1 MAIFYPDILEHNN
14 SNFALVDATQ
24 LRGNA
29 YPLANLADTGS
40 IPSDKRQVGTVVFA
54 SGSGKYYGFTGDDV
68 ANWDTPSNWSEFVL
82 SGAGGTNLS
91 GTFSGSFSGSFQGD
105 GSLLTGIATE
115 LPISGTSGNDTI
127 DLQTEAL
134 TFSGS
139 LGFLTPVTANK
150 VEIVPPQDLQ
160 STASPSFA
168 GLDINGNADIEGN
181 LVLSGGNRT
190 ITATAGN
197 SIRLEDVTFD
207 GGIVYGVTQLTAS
220 NAQLDTADL
229 NTVTI
234 SGNVTLDGAA
244 NQSITNS
251 AGNLIIS
258 STSGNVVVDGVTM
271 AGGTVTGTTISGS
284 LLKSSGGVQGATLD
298 ISGNGA
304 VGGTLTVT
312 GDLIVSGDTTTLNTS
327 NLLVEDKYILLN
339 SGSSNRSDSGII
351 FGGAEGAAQSGSA
364 LIWDASYNGS
374 DGRLAVV
381 NTLESN
387 AANDPTP
394 DYYVA
399 GVFIGDEASAANVE
413 ADHVGNIRVEGTEI
427 FIYV

>member
-1 MAIFYPDILEHNN
+1 MAISVQSGFQIGNIDPIDARFVVADQTARLG
-14 SNFALVDATQ
+14 FASDNVYEGLVVYQKDTDKLYVLVDA
-24 LRGNA
+24 
-29 YPLANLADTGS
+29 
-40 IPSDKRQVGTVVFA
+40 SDNTV
-54 SGSGKYYGFTGDDV
+54 
-68 ANWDTPSNWSEFVL
+68 NSNWSEIVV
-82 SGAGGTNLS
+82 SGTSGTNLT
-91 GTFSGSFSGSFQGD
+91 GIFSGSFSGSFEGD
-105 GSLLTGIATE
+105 GSGLTGIATE

-150 VEIVPPQDLQ
+150 VEIVPPQDLRT
-160 STASPSFA
+160 SASPSFA
-168 GLDINGNADIEGN
+168 GLDMKGNI
-181 LVLSGGNRT
+181 SF
-190 ITATAGN
+190 TAGDAEISSN
-197 SIRLEDVTFD
+197 GTLTVESVVFSGSAVSAIS
-207 GGIVYGVTQLTAS
+207 QLTAS
-220 NAQLDTADL
+220 NALFDVLDVNGPA
-229 NTVTI
+229 TI
-234 SGNVTLDGAA
+234 SGNITLDGASD
-244 NQSITNS
+244 QTITNT
-251 AGNLIIS
+251 AGNLNIS
-258 STSGNVVVDGVTM
+258 STDTGAHVTVDGVVM
-271 AGGTVTGTTISGS
+271 KGGTVTGTTISGS
-284 LLKSSGGVQGATLD
+284 LLKSSGEVQGATLD
-298 ISGNGA
+298 ISGDGA

-351 FGGAEGAAQSGSA
+351 FGGSEGAAQSGSA
-364 LIWDASYNGS
+364 LIWDASYNTN

-399 GVFIGDEASAANVE
+399 GVYIGDEANAATAE
-413 ADHVGNIRVEGTEI
+413 ADHQGNIRIDGSEI

>member
-1 MAIFYPDILEHNN
+1 MSTFNLSKPIKIVNPV
-14 SNFALVDATQ
+14 SNIDSAYGPYATIEEATGSVDLV
-24 LRGNA
+24 LRGRGKTVA
-29 YPLANLADTGS
+29 ITGS
-40 IPSDKRQVGTVVFA
+40 GYLVEHWWKDGITDSDLVVKQPSG
-54 SGSGKYYGFTGDDV
+54 
-68 ANWDTPSNWSEFVL
+68 EI
-82 SGAGGTNLS
+82 
-91 GTFSGSFSGSFQGD
+91 FSGSFSGSFQGD

-150 VEIVPPQDLQ
+150 VEIVPPQDLRT
-160 STASPSFA
+160 SASPSFA
-168 GLDINGNADIEGN
+168 GLDMKGNI
-181 LVLSGGNRT
+181 SF
-190 ITATAGN
+190 TAGDAEI
-197 SIRLEDVTFD
+197 SSTGTLTVESVVFSGSAVSAIS
-207 GGIVYGVTQLTAS
+207 QLTAS
-220 NAQLDTADL
+220 NALFDVLDVNGPA
-229 NTVTI
+229 TI
-234 SGNVTLDGAA
+234 SGNITLDGASD
-244 NQSITNS
+244 QTITNT
-251 AGNLIIS
+251 AGNLNIA
-258 STSGNVVVDGVTM
+258 STGTGAHVTVDGVVM
-271 AGGTVTGTTISGS
+271 KGGTVTGTTISGS

-298 ISGNGA
+298 ISGDGA
-304 VGGTLTVT
+304 VGGNLTVT

-364 LIWDASYNGS
+364 LIWDASYNS
-374 DGRLAVV
+374 NDGRLAVV

-399 GVFIGDEASAANVE
+399 GVYIGDESNAATAE
-413 ADHVGNIRVEGTEI
+413 ADHQGNIRIDGSEI